1 MIKENNQSPTS
12 FETDLEAT
20 TIPSN
25 YETCEK
31 MATNIAKSIHS
42 KLRDKEELGKRCQI
56 EYPDVERYQLNDV
69 VLVLGLN
76 PSFDEK
82 TKIWEPRNLFGYVP
96 EYDETEDDSPIRQKI
111 PIKLVYPRYFKIF
124 IEEFMKMNYNP
135 LWFNKKYLEDLLA
148 QYKNDNPTYNEIESF
163 DEIIEYVS
171 RFGKRDKKKYVVFAD
186 LIQYANTNSK
196 DIKPYI
202 KRENE
207 KKEYREIADYIEY
220 LIKFLKPKLVLSAN
234 AAVSDFLMDLYYKG
248 INDRPALSSFD
259 LFDTQFF
266 TASMLSGG
274 VMDKYSQV
282 RLFREIKSFLDELN
296 ASEEIGMIN
305 RIKFKQSNFLN
316 NNV

>member
-1 MIKENNQSPTS
+1 M
-12 FETDLEAT
+12 
-20 TIPSN
+20 
-25 YETCEK
+25 
-31 MATNIAKSIHS
+31 
-42 KLRDKEELGKRCQI
+42 
-56 EYPDVERYQLNDV
+56 
-69 VLVLGLN
+69 
-76 PSFDEK
+76 
-82 TKIWEPRNLFGYVP
+82 
-96 EYDETEDDSPIRQKI
+96 
-111 PIKLVYPRYFKIF
+111 
-124 IEEFMKMNYNP
+124 
-135 LWFNKKYLEDLLA
+135 
-148 QYKNDNPTYNEIESF
+148 
-163 DEIIEYVS
+163 
-171 RFGKRDKKKYVVFAD
+171 FAD

-248 INDRPALSSFD
+248 ISDRPALSSFD

-305 RIKFKQSNFLN
+305 RIKFKRSNFLN